1 MWYGLKVEL
10 FGTISYRTFGA
21 KTTLCMTV
29 LKVKQ
34 GVGSIMLWS
43 CFSLAGNLS
52 VSGVDRTRNISTT
65 SHKKPFK
72 FLADSWI
79 KGCAHLCNQLIM
91 LICFFN
97 WIVQVIGHI
106 KGTKSWELFIVV
118 LIFISQMLGILT
130 RVSMLFISTVLNN
143 KYSLSF
149 NSYSI
154 IGHENFMQPCY
165 TLSWDVKKNKK
176 NVVENCKTGKNSGSS
191 I

>member
-1 MWYGLKVEL
+1 MLQDWSLFWQRQHPYTSLLKACGKMWYGLKVEL
-10 FGTISYRTFGA
+10 FG
-21 KTTLCMTV
+21 C
-29 LKVKQ
+29 
-34 GVGSIMLWS
+34 
-43 CFSLAGNLS
+43 
-52 VSGVDRTRNISTT
+52 VSGVDRTQNISTT

-154 IGHENFMQPCY
+154 IGHENFVQPCY
-165 TLSWDVKKNKK
+165 TF
-176 NVVENCKTGKNSGSS
+176 T
-191 I
+191 